1 MNEWMNYWS
10 VSLQIY
16 HCIQF
21 CSVLFGV
28 VVHAGCD
35 KQDSLM
41 RDSLCGKRTST
52 PSATNYCTVD
62 RQNCRL
68 YSTNHRS
75 GSQILVENHDFCL
88 PHLHSM
94 SPLGG
99 PRRNI
104 AMTFGTDKLEW
115 CGYWE
120 VKQIWRYVYLFRL
133 SPQTWRTDR
142 QTDTAQWHR
151 PCLWLALHS
160 KNNTS
165 GSRTSCDVV
174 CI

>member
-10 VSLQIY
+10 VPLQIY

-52 PSATNYCTVD
+52 PSATNYCAVD
-62 RQNCRL
+62 RQNCRF
-68 YSTNHRS
+68 YSTSHRS
-75 GSQILVENHDFCL
+75 GSQILVENRDFCL

-94 SPLGG
+94 SPLWG

-115 CGYWE
+115 CGSL
-120 VKQIWRYVYLFRL
+120 LFSL
-133 SPQTWRTDR
+133 SCPVLRPRMVWLLGGKTNLKICLFVSTESTNVTDR
-142 QTDTAQWHR
+142 QTDRHCAM
-151 PCLWLALHS
+151 A
-160 KNNTS
+160 
-165 GSRTSCDVV
+165 
-174 CI
+174 